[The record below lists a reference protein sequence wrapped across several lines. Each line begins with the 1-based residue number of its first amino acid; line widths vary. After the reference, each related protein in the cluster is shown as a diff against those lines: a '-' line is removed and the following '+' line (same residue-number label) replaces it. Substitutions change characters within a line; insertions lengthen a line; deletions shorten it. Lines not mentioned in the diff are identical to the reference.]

1 MVATSELMQWVERG
15 DLARL
20 QAALDQDGDPT
31 ARDSYGVSL
40 LYLAAAKGDL
50 AILELLIERGAE
62 VDKTSDAG
70 NSPLMVA
77 AANGH
82 LEALKLLLKKGA
94 SADRQN
100 RWGQSA
106 ADWAQWAASPAP
118 ILDALEGRQ
127 SA

>member
-15 DLARL
+15 DLPGL
-20 QAALDQDGDPT
+20 KAAFEEGADPN
-31 ARDSYGVSL
+31 ARDGFGVSL

-50 AILELLIERGAE
+50 AILELLLERGAD

-77 AANGH
+77 AANDH
-82 LEALKLLLKKGA
+82 PEALKLLLDKGA
-94 SADRQN
+94 AADRRN

-106 ADWAQWAASPAP
+106 ADWAQWAASPAQ
-118 ILDALEGRQ
+118 ILDILDGR
-127 SA
+127 

>member
-1 MVATSELMQWVERG
+1 MVATSDLMQWVERG

-20 QAALDQDGDPT
+20 QAALDQDADAN
-31 ARDSYGVSL
+31 ARDGFGVSL

-62 VDKTSDAG
+62 VDKTNDAG

-82 LEALKLLLKKGA
+82 LDALKLLLGKGA
-94 SADRQN
+94 AADRRN

-106 ADWAQWAASPAP
+106 ADWAQWAASPAQV
-118 ILDALEGRQ
+118 LDILEGRQ
-127 SA
+127 AG